1 MDYILL
7 KYQKVY
13 PFNYSNVSCVQMA
26 KFFCLAISTVV
37 NIMQSVILDIHCW
50 RCPSEATT

>member
-37 NIMQSVILDIHCW
+37 NIMQSVILDIHC
-50 RCPSEATT
+50 

>member
-13 PFNYSNVSCVQMA
+13 PFNCSNVSYVQMA
-26 KFFCLAISTVV
+26 IFFCRAISTVV
-37 NIMQSVILDIHCW
+37 NIMQSVILDIHC
-50 RCPSEATT
+50 